1 MKIAIC
7 EDEKVQADF
16 LKSII
21 LTWQK
26 ERKIDLELDYYKNA
40 ESFLFAEI
48 LDYDLLI
55 LDIQM
60 DKMDGISLAKKI
72 RESNKTVKILFIT
85 GISDFIS
92 EGYEVDAMH
101 YLLKPIDKEKLFTLL
116 DKAKITIPDEFVL
129 IKNNKINIKDIFYI
143 ESIGRKVKLK
153 LIDEELLL
161 TDKYSDILEQ
171 SKLFA
176 CHRSFAVNIC
186 HIKSITKTDLTL
198 DNGEIIPVSRR
209 LHKDTCEAFTKYFGE
224 KMYGKI

>member
-16 LKSII
+16 VKSII
-21 LTWQK
+21 LDWKQD
-26 ERKIDLELDYYKNA
+26 RKTEITLDCYVNA
-40 ESFLFAEI
+40 ESFLFSEV

-60 DKMDGISLAKKI
+60 GEMDGISLAKKI
-72 RESNKTVKILFIT
+72 REINKTVKILFVT
-85 GISDFIS
+85 GISDYIS

-101 YLLKPIDKEKLFTLL
+101 YLLKPIQKEKLFTLL
-116 DKAKITIPDEFVL
+116 DKAKITIPDEFLL
-129 IKNNKINIKDIFYI
+129 IKNNKINLKDIFYI

-153 LIDEELLL
+153 LKDEELLL

-186 HIKSITKTDLTL
+186 HIKSITKTDLIL
-198 DNGEIIPVSRR
+198 DNGQQIPVSRR